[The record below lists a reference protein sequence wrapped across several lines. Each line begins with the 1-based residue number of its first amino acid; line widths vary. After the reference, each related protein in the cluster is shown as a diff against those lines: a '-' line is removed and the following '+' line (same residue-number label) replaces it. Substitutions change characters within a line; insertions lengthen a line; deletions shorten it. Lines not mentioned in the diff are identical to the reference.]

1 MAITHFSALRTKLF
15 LCWLFS
21 LIHFADNFI
30 VAWKRGI
37 AIISAGTV
45 KVTPDPRIRLAN
57 GYSLE
62 IRDAVPQ
69 DAGDYIC
76 QIATLEPR
84 EITHTV
90 EILGKFDGALPRE
103 RLQYSRDNELFSLLL
118 KLVWMPTVQQMK
130 FVSRYARWSLAC
142 LALWNYHL
150 PSHIFPL
157 YEVVR
162 AIFIAANSIAGS
174 TEQRT

>member
-1 MAITHFSALRTKLF
+1 MSSKCVLVCLKIKFMKSESNNSFLCVAASKIMQYFTYKHEIQAIVKRLVAFSAFLKLLRQKKKLQNNFVNLINKTARPKLF
-15 LCWLFS
+15 ILS
-21 LIHFADNFI
+21 LSLYFFVSTDNFL

-45 KVTPDPRIRLAN
+45 KVTPDTRVAIKN

-90 EILGKFDGALPRE
+90 EILGKF
-103 RLQYSRDNELFSLLL
+103 
-118 KLVWMPTVQQMK
+118 
-130 FVSRYARWSLAC
+130 
-142 LALWNYHL
+142 
-150 PSHIFPL
+150 
-157 YEVVR
+157 
-162 AIFIAANSIAGS
+162 
-174 TEQRT
+174 

>member
-1 MAITHFSALRTKLF
+1 M
-15 LCWLFS
+15 
-21 LIHFADNFI
+21 
-30 VAWKRGI
+30 AWKRGI

-45 KVTPDPRIRLAN
+45 KVTPDTRVAIKN

-90 EILGKFDGALPRE
+90 EILGKFQWNGPKWYLSVE
-103 RLQYSRDNELFSLLL
+103 
-118 KLVWMPTVQQMK
+118 
-130 FVSRYARWSLAC
+130 VS
-142 LALWNYHL
+142 
-150 PSHIFPL
+150 
-157 YEVVR
+157 
-162 AIFIAANSIAGS
+162 
-174 TEQRT
+174 TKT

>member
-1 MAITHFSALRTKLF
+1 MIKEKNSRQKQERKKLNF
-15 LCWLFS
+15 FY
-21 LIHFADNFI
+21 FFFNFKENFI

-45 KVTPDPRIRLAN
+45 KVTPDPRVRLGN

-90 EILGKFDGALPRE
+90 EILG
-103 RLQYSRDNELFSLLL
+103 ELF
-118 KLVWMPTVQQMK
+118 
-130 FVSRYARWSLAC
+130 
-142 LALWNYHL
+142 
-150 PSHIFPL
+150 I
-157 YEVVR
+157 
-162 AIFIAANSIAGS
+162 
-174 TEQRT
+174 

>member
-1 MAITHFSALRTKLF
+1 MLTVALDHNSYRPWKAGKKF
-15 LCWLFS
+15 LFS
-21 LIHFADNFI
+21 HTFLSLLSIHFADNFI

-62 IRDAVPQ
+62 ISNAVPQ

-90 EILGKFDGALPRE
+90 EILGELSYGKKRGKSAPSPAVALSVCT
-103 RLQYSRDNELFSLLL
+103 LTFSVVSVS
-118 KLVWMPTVQQMK
+118 LVKTI
-130 FVSRYARWSLAC
+130 FSE
-142 LALWNYHL
+142 HL
-150 PSHIFPL
+150 
-157 YEVVR
+157 
-162 AIFIAANSIAGS
+162 
-174 TEQRT
+174 

>member
-1 MAITHFSALRTKLF
+1 LS
-15 LCWLFS
+15 
-21 LIHFADNFI
+21 IHFADNFI

-62 IRDAVPQ
+62 IRNAVPQ

-90 EILGKFDGALPRE
+90 EILGKLKPKAKR
-103 RLQYSRDNELFSLLL
+103 RNEF
-118 KLVWMPTVQQMK
+118 LVPN
-130 FVSRYARWSLAC
+130 C
-142 LALWNYHL
+142 N
-150 PSHIFPL
+150 
-157 YEVVR
+157 
-162 AIFIAANSIAGS
+162 
-174 TEQRT
+174 

>member
-1 MAITHFSALRTKLF
+1 MSEKKTNALV
-15 LCWLFS
+15 S
-21 LIHFADNFI
+21 SIHFIDNFI

-90 EILGKFDGALPRE
+90 EILGKFSTYTELKWI
-103 RLQYSRDNELFSLLL
+103 SRWLNRQL
-118 KLVWMPTVQQMK
+118 
-130 FVSRYARWSLAC
+130 R
-142 LALWNYHL
+142 
-150 PSHIFPL
+150 
-157 YEVVR
+157 
-162 AIFIAANSIAGS
+162 G
-174 TEQRT
+174 